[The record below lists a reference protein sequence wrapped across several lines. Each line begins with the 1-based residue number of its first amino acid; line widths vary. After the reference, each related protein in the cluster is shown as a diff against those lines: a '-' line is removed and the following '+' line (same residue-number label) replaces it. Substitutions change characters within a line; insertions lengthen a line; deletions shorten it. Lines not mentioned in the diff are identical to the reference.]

1 MRSHLLT
8 RVFFA
13 HSVSVREQV
22 ILYAC
27 VVTGNRDISPYCP
40 SFYDGTDSDFVVEQ
54 LSRGSVHVANAK
66 RETWHTKK

>member
-13 HSVSVREQV
+13 HLVSVREQV
-22 ILYAC
+22 ILHAY
-27 VVTGNRDISPYCP
+27 VVTGNGDISLYCP

-54 LSRGSVHVANAK
+54 
-66 RETWHTKK
+66 